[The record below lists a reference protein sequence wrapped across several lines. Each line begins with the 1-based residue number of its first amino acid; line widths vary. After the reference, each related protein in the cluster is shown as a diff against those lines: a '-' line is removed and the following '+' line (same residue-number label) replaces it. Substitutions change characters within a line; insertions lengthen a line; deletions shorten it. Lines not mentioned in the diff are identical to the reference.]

1 MAIDLTHDMIAELR
15 RDILAELAK
24 LHEEIEE
31 VRVLVLT
38 PDEELDRPFEVL
50 TGGKPLTDADDS
62 SN

>member
-38 PDEELDRPFEVL
+38 PAEELDRKFVL
-50 TGGKPLTDADDS
+50 HGDADDS
-62 SN
+62 SG